1 MLSMITTWDIGNIYN
16 SGRNI
21 ITTCGDPNETN
32 KTTDLLN
39 LWTSK
44 NTYNVNVKMPKEI
57 EGCK

>member
-32 KTTDLLN
+32 KTTDPLN
-39 LWTSK
+39 L
-44 NTYNVNVKMPKEI
+44 
-57 EGCK
+57 